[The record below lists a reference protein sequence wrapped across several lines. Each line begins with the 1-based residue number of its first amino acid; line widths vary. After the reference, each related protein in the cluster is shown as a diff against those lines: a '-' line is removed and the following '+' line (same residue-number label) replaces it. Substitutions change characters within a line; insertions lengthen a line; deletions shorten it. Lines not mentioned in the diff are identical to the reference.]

1 LVDGRKERPSDAQ
14 IEPPVAPTFE
24 ANCLLAVIV
33 NEISQVL
40 FNDSQRGDIMS
51 VREAET
57 FYRRLIDW
65 RQNLPEILNNPAI
78 MKYHYVATLL

>member
-1 LVDGRKERPSDAQ
+1 
-14 IEPPVAPTFE
+14 
-24 ANCLLAVIV
+24 
-33 NEISQVL
+33 
-40 FNDSQRGDIMS
+40 MS